1 MKAGAGMEPELQKY
15 LKILIKLTIVV
26 MVLLT
31 FYLLIDYM
39 FPMLGTLLIK
49 LPVLLMPFIIALV
62 IAVLIEPLVVFL
74 ETKIR
79 FNRGWAVVISLIIAV
94 GGFFYIISL
103 LIVSMIN
110 ELSSLY
116 PKLSSFSENTIQ
128 QIIARAS
135 EFRLFYL
142 QMDLPANVQSTLQD
156 NLQNIITLLRTFTES
171 VVNTMIQI
179 MAALPSIFIFILIA
193 VVATFF
199 IIKDRALIRNFV
211 FEFIPSAAHSQTRD
225 IIAHL
230 FNALAGFFKAYSI
243 LISLTAI
250 ITIIGLKIMG
260 NEYYLTIGILTGLL
274 DILPIVGPG
283 TIFVPWIIWEL
294 VTGHTPM
301 GLGLLVLYATTS
313 VVRQFAE
320 PKILGDNIGLHPLV
334 TVMSL
339 YIGLKLGGV
348 AGMIAGPV
356 LMVIIIACYRAG
368 LFDRILQR
376 RT

>member
-1 MKAGAGMEPELQKY
+1 MEPELQKY

>member
-1 MKAGAGMEPELQKY
+1 MEPELQKY

-26 MVLLT
+26 MVLLI

-79 FNRGWAVVISLIIAV
+79 FNRGWAVVISLVIAV
-94 GGFFYIISL
+94 GGFFYIVSL

-301 GLGLLVLYATTS
+301 GLGLLVLYGTTS
-313 VVRQFAE
+313 IVRQFAE

-339 YIGLKLGGV
+339 YVGLKLGGI